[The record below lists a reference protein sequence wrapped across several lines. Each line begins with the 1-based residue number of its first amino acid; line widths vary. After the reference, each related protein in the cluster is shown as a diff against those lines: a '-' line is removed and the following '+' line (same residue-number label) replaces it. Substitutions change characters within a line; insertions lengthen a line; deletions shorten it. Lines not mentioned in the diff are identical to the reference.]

1 MRILLTGGTGF
12 VGRALVAALC
22 DDGHQS
28 VVLSRRDKPPV
39 SWPSGATLRRW
50 SGPPAAIPPDAIDG
64 VDAVI
69 NLAGESIGGGRWSK
83 RRKDILWISRVETT
97 RLLREAIDNAAQKP
111 RIMISGS
118 AVGYYGFHGDEEI
131 TEAESP
137 GSDFL
142 ATLCSHWE
150 EAAKPVVRHGV
161 RLMLLR
167 TGVVFEN
174 GSALARMMLPFRLF
188 VGGPVGNGGQYLSW
202 IHRADLIGVIRFALS
217 NERLSG
223 PVNAVSPQP
232 QTNRAFSRSLGRIM
246 RRPSFVP
253 TPAFALRL
261 ALGEMA
267 DLILE
272 GQRVVPRRLAEF
284 GFQYKY
290 PDLESALRAILV
302 C

>member
-1 MRILLTGGTGF
+1 
-12 VGRALVAALC
+12 
-22 DDGHQS
+22 
-28 VVLSRRDKPPV
+28 
-39 SWPSGATLRRW
+39 
-50 SGPPAAIPPDAIDG
+50 
-64 VDAVI
+64 
-69 NLAGESIGGGRWSK
+69 
-83 RRKDILWISRVETT
+83 
-97 RLLREAIDNAAQKP
+97 
-111 RIMISGS
+111 
-118 AVGYYGFHGDEEI
+118 
-131 TEAESP
+131 
-137 GSDFL
+137 
-142 ATLCSHWE
+142 
-150 EAAKPVVRHGV
+150 
-161 RLMLLR
+161 
-167 TGVVFEN
+167 
-174 GSALARMMLPFRLF
+174 MMLPFRLF
-188 VGGPVGNGGQYLSW
+188 VGGPVGSGGQYLSW